1 MKISNETKVGLLTIV
16 ALTFLIL
23 GFNFLKGKNV
33 FSKSKKIYAVFNE
46 IGALEK
52 SNDVKIKGNSIGKVY
67 DKGFTDKNA
76 TGIVVTINLTSD
88 INIPKN
94 SVAFIASPI
103 AGTPYINIQM
113 GDSNTYLKN
122 GDTVQTKLTGGILG
136 DLTSQVSPTLEKART
151 AIDSLTVVLGSVNRL
166 FDPATKNNIRGIIN
180 NLLVSSA
187 SLEKLLNTETG
198 LLAKTIGNLND
209 VTGNL
214 KTNNDT
220 ITSILHNVN
229 TTTQQLANLNL
240 QRTLDSVQATVNQ
253 LNQVVYK
260 INHNNGTLGLLMN
273 DSKLYDNLRN
283 TALGLEIL
291 IDDIKVHPK
300 RYVNVSVFGK
310 KDKGEYLTSPAK
322 KDTLAVS
329 GNKR

>member
-16 ALTFLIL
+16 ALTLLIL
-23 GFNFLKGKNV
+23 GFNFLKGNNV
-33 FSKSKKIYAVFNE
+33 FEKSKKIYAVFSE
-46 IGALEK
+46 VGALEK

-67 DKGFTDKNA
+67 DKEFTDKNA
-76 TGIVVTINLTSD
+76 SGIVITINLTSD
-88 INIPKN
+88 VNIPAN
-94 SVAFIASPI
+94 SVASIASPI
-103 AGTPYINIQM
+103 AGTPYINIQL
-113 GDSNTYLKN
+113 GDSGLYLKS
-122 GDTVQTKLTGGILG
+122 GDTIHTRLTGGLLG

-166 FDPATKNNIRGIIN
+166 FDPSTKNSIQGIISH
-180 NLLVSSA
+180 LLVSSA
-187 SLEKLLNTETG
+187 SLERLLNEETG

-220 ITSILHNVN
+220 INSILHNVN

-240 QRTLDSVQATVNQ
+240 QRTMDSVQATVNQ
-253 LNQVVYK
+253 LKDVVNK
-260 INHNNGTLGLLMN
+260 INHNDGTLGLLMN
-273 DSKLYDNLRN
+273 DRKLYDNLRN

-300 RYVNVSVFGK
+300 RYVNISVFSK
-310 KDKGEYLTSPAK
+310 KDKGDYLTSPGK
-322 KDTLAVS
+322 KDTL
-329 GNKR
+329 R

>member
-1 MKISNETKVGLLTIV
+1 MKISNETKVGVLTIV
-16 ALTFLIL
+16 ALTLLIL

-33 FSKSKKIYAVFNE
+33 FNKSKKIYAVFNE

-67 DKGFTDKNA
+67 DKSFTDENA
-76 TGIVVTINLTSD
+76 SGILITINLTSG

-94 SVAFIASPI
+94 SVAIIASPI

-113 GDSNTYLKN
+113 GDSNVYLKN
-122 GDTVQTKLTGGILG
+122 GDTIQTKMAGGILG

-151 AIDSLTVVLGSVNRL
+151 AIDSLTTVLGSVNKL
-166 FDPATKNNIRGIIN
+166 FNPATKNNIQGIIN

-187 SLEKLLNTETG
+187 SLEKLLNAETG
-198 LLAKTIGNLND
+198 LLARTVGNLNE

-214 KTNNDT
+214 KGNNDT
-220 ITSILHNVN
+220 INNILHNVS
-229 TTTQQLANLNL
+229 TATQQLASLNL
-240 QRTLDSVQATVNQ
+240 QRTLDSVQATVSQ
-253 LNQVVYK
+253 LNEAVYK

-273 DSKLYDNLRN
+273 DSKLYDHLRN

-291 IDDIKVHPK
+291 IDDIKAHPK
-300 RYVNVSVFGK
+300 RYVNISVFGK
-310 KDKGEYLTSPAK
+310 KDKDGYLTSPSK
-322 KDTLAVS
+322 KDTLGAS
-329 GNKR
+329 GNK